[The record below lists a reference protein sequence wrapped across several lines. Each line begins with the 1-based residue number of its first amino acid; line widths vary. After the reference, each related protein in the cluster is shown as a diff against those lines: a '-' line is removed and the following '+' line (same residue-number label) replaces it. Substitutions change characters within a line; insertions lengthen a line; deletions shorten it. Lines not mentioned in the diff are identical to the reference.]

1 MRHKQQFKY
10 DKKTMLPML
19 LHVYYHLNHVN
30 IRVGQVNNHK
40 EDDFFGQAISNDDVI
55 FSIMKNEL

>member
-1 MRHKQQFKY
+1 
-10 DKKTMLPML
+10 MLPML

-30 IRVGQVNNHK
+30 LQVGQVNDHK
-40 EDDFFGQAISNDDVI
+40 ENDFFGQAISNDDVI